1 MFLWLPMYTATSLC
15 HKFIKYMI
23 MKRKL
28 INTPHP
34 TKKTPKKTNKI
45 KQKKTKTNKRNTK
58 QKKTNVIKKFEC

>member
-28 INTPHP
+28 INTPP
-34 TKKTPKKTNKI
+34 TKKNPKKTNKI

>member
-28 INTPHP
+28 INTPP
-34 TKKTPKKTNKI
+34 PQKKTKKTNKI
-45 KQKKTKTNKRNTK
+45 KPKNKNKQKKHKTK
-58 QKKTNVIKKFEC
+58 QKPT

>member
-28 INTPHP
+28 INTPPP
-34 TKKTPKKTNKI
+34 TKKTQKNKQNKTK
-45 KQKKTKTNKRNTK
+45 KQKQTKETQNKT
-58 QKKTNVIKKFEC
+58 KTNVIKKFEC